1 MGDKNWLKSLLEF
14 FKVLVMSYDAS
25 KKNVN
30 VTFIPVIQNINIIQL
45 PNFAYVNISTQH
57 QSTLTQL
64 S

>member
-57 QSTLTQL
+57 KSTLTQL